1 MHAACRRTGAGTTG
15 LLRYSN
21 QTYTDGRW
29 LGHGGYGGQYMI
41 ADLTSGVVGVF
52 LSVLEDKNAYDVDY
66 YIPIIKMLSEI
77 GRLDFD
83 T

>member
-1 MHAACRRTGAGTTG
+1 
-15 LLRYSN
+15 
-21 QTYTDGRW
+21 
-29 LGHGGYGGQYMI
+29 MI